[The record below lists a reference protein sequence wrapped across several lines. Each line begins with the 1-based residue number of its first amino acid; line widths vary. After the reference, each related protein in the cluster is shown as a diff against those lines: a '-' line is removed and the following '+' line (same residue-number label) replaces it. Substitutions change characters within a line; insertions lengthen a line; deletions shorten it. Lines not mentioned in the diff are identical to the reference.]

1 MRSRVLAAALATAAF
16 AAWGIT
22 PAFAQLKSVPVP
34 QSYRVNSKTYVQNLG
49 LGQNPGIGT
58 SAQSYALFSSESEF
72 GLNISGFAA
81 SGPNF
86 AVQGTQARMPVFGV
100 AGLSQPEV
108 LTLRDISVSAAI
120 MPGVRFEAS
129 RWSYASGTGMWDPRA
144 AGAEQNLVRADTPLR
159 SPYAPMGAEGFYV
172 GAGVA
177 LTENLRLHVGRAL
190 SSPTPNLTAIDPLAR
205 DFAARLGASAH
216 TIETTA
222 AGIDWNFAD
231 WSGVGV
237 TASQTRETTTV
248 LGTSVPASLGATS
261 AESAALGI
269 SARVGFGSGWVT
281 TVAYNEGVTQLDL
294 RQNGVLGNLDPV
306 RTQTYG
312 LAVAKHGLFGDD
324 ALGIAVSRPLNVYGT
339 GNLTA
344 ALGATAVP
352 ENDFQVGYV
361 TTFLDGALALQANAA
376 YQMNTNGNEGSD
388 SVSVLSRAKIRF

>member
-16 AAWGIT
+16 AACGLT
-22 PAFAQLKSVPVP
+22 PALAQLKSVSVP
-34 QSYRVNSKTYVQNLG
+34 ETYRVNSKAYVQNLG
-49 LGQNPGIGT
+49 LAAAT
-58 SAQSYALFSSESEF
+58 QSYALFPSQTEF
-72 GLNISGFAA
+72 GLNISGFAS

-86 AVQGTQARMPVFGV
+86 AVQGTQVRLPVFGS

-129 RWSYASGTGMWDPRA
+129 RWSYAFGTGMWDPRA
-144 AGAEQNLVRADTPLR
+144 AGAEQNLVRAETPLR
-159 SPYAPMGAEGFYV
+159 TPYAPMGAEGFYV

-190 SSPTPNLTAIDPLAR
+190 SSPTPALTATDPLAR

-237 TASQTRETTTV
+237 TASQTRETGTV
-248 LGTSVPASLGATS
+248 LGTSVPASLGATTS
-261 AESAALGI
+261 AETAALGI

-294 RQNGVLGNLDPV
+294 HQNGVLGNLDPV

-324 ALGIAVSRPLNVYGT
+324 ALGIAVSRPLNVYNG

-344 ALGATAVP
+344 PLGANAAP
-352 ENDFQVGYV
+352 ESDIQVGYV

-376 YQMNTNGNEGSD
+376 YQMNTNGNQGSD